1 MKNRNNRLLDKLVIV
16 DLEATCDDPRPRWH
30 GEIIEIG
37 VCLLD
42 LRTLAITDK
51 RGILVKPETT
61 PITRF
66 CTSLTTITPEM
77 VAREGVSLKEA
88 VAVLHNDYKIDER
101 TWASWGDYDRKQLTN
116 ECNNKA
122 IPFHGQNS
130 PHLNLK
136 HLMAVEYGL
145 RSGEGMDR
153 ALERFKIKPE
163 GVHHRGVDDAYN
175 IARIYAKHLGRVRG
189 V

>member
-1 MKNRNNRLLDKLVIV
+1 MNRNNRLLDKLVIV
-16 DLEATCDDPRPRWH
+16 DLEATCDDPRPRWY

-42 LRTLAITDK
+42 LGTLAITDR

-77 VAREGVSLKEA
+77 VRNEGVSLADALLQLK
-88 VAVLHNDYKIDER
+88 NDYKIDQR
-101 TWASWGDYDRKQLTN
+101 TWASWGDYDKKQLTN
-116 ECNNKA
+116 ETRAKGLL
-122 IPFHGQNS
+122 FWGEQS

-136 HLMAVEYGL
+136 HLMAVEHGL

-163 GVHHRGVDDAYN
+163 GVHHRGEDDAFN